1 MGTVVDMVDQD
12 EGKPYLV
19 EFAVLEGREYAIAYL
34 AESELLPAAL
44 PVYGCLLL
52 ESTHFLLRVFDNI
65 PAVGLSISSVLFRLL
80 YINSHFVM
88 SSSSCW
94 YKKRL
99 RCSPSSFLLCF
110 LSC

>member
-1 MGTVVDMVDQD
+1 MGTVVDWLDQD

-19 EFAVLEGREYAIAYL
+19 EFAVLEGREYANRVSGGVGAV
-34 AESELLPAAL
+34 AAAL

>member
-1 MGTVVDMVDQD
+1 MAQLTLLEPMEESAEQLAWGQVGTVVDMVDQD

-19 EFAVLEGREYAIAYL
+19 EFAVLEGRGICDRVSGGVGAVA
-34 AESELLPAAL
+34 AAL

-80 YINSHFVM
+80 YINSPF
-88 SSSSCW
+88 
-94 YKKRL
+94 RNEQL
-99 RCSPSSFLLCF
+99 
-110 LSC
+110 